1 MELCDRK
8 FSITQERERE
18 REREIVKGFCK
29 AAQNVQTATIQTTVS
44 LQQGKRFLFFPPL
57 SNCNLYSATQMCFFF
72 GGGGFLSKKL

>member
-8 FSITQERERE
+8 FSITQERE

-44 LQQGKRFLFFPPL
+44 LQQGKRFLFFSPL

-72 GGGGFLSKKL
+72 FWGGIS